1 MDVIYAI
8 NARLGGGG
16 IGNTSFQA
24 VQGPE
29 RAKCLKRVI
38 CSSNA
43 QTDIPRQR
51 VRSLGPIGRLMKRI
65 AVTDASGRLDEWV
78 NVVFDLWSSAVL
90 EPCDVLHC
98 WSDLGRTLARGKRQ
112 RAVTV
117 LECMIHPTALSDMLF
132 RELGKW
138 GARPIDLPSAQRLQ
152 RYLNEIETSDFITV
166 PSEFN
171 RLTHIA
177 QGVPD
182 RKLRVVPYGVD
193 TQHFHPGR
201 DAPLTH
207 PFRVVFVGNFSIRKG
222 APYLLEAWKLLGWR
236 DAELWIVGN
245 IAHDM
250 SVLIQRHWL
259 DVPGVRF
266 QGFHPD
272 VLGLYHQSDVFVF
285 PSLGEGSA
293 LVTYEAMAS
302 GLPVVVTDNAGS
314 LARADIDG
322 EVIAPASSDAIAA
335 ALERMR
341 SDPKRRMEMGR
352 NARQRIQSYS
362 WHSYGDRLMEVYRQL
377 A

>member
-1 MDVIYAI
+1 M
-8 NARLGGGG
+8 
-16 IGNTSFQA
+16 
-24 VQGPE
+24 
-29 RAKCLKRVI
+29 
-38 CSSNA
+38 
-43 QTDIPRQR
+43 
-51 VRSLGPIGRLMKRI
+51 
-65 AVTDASGRLDEWV
+65 
-78 NVVFDLWSSAVL
+78 
-90 EPCDVLHC
+90 
-98 WSDLGRTLARGKRQ
+98 
-112 RAVTV
+112 
-117 LECMIHPTALSDMLF
+117 
-132 RELGKW
+132 
-138 GARPIDLPSAQRLQ
+138 
-152 RYLNEIETSDFITV
+152 

-266 QGFHPD
+266 QGFHLD

-352 NARQRIQSYS
+352 NARQRINSYS